1 MDRSEYVLK
10 FFRVSSKEMNPTDY
24 IQIENCGNIVPAL
37 ENYYIYFRQD
47 STRDVWTLLS
57 QDDQSFTSF
66 KAMLVA
72 NPTSLLQ
79 YYLKPEYSSI
89 TEYLYA
95 ERENLKIF
103 IEDYKAFFSKQVIEE
118 FTQVLDLLTPEPEP
132 EVQVEEEED
141 LLVDEEVV
149 VQESQT
155 LVDEP
160 DTEEVVS
167 AQQTDT
173 EESLV
178 VEDDLT
184 EQPST
189 EDDYAVLEDTSK
201 ISYLEESAETKEE
214 NVDKTEVTVE
224 EQSLTEEDSLV
235 VQTQDTNVESASESE
250 TATNNLLGND
260 TQEPVA
266 ETNEGLVTD
275 SQELV
280 DTEGGNTMDSVSG
293 TSTQKEVAVA
303 VAGTIASLLTPKDSD
318 SILDKVN
325 VSRQDVSDV
334 FYLLTGRRRP
344 TGIEELNNEQFIE
357 IIDLVNNISSQEI
370 VKALTVVLKRMWR
383 MGETQI
389 VSMILT
395 EVVNYFEEVKG
406 R

>member
-10 FFRVSSKEMNPTDY
+10 FFRISSKDMNPTDY

-47 STRDVWTLLS
+47 STREVWTLLS

-132 EVQVEEEED
+132 EVQAEEEED

-155 LVDEP
+155 LADEP

-201 ISYLEESAETKEE
+201 ISDLVESKEIKEE
-214 NVDKTEVTVE
+214 TVDSIEVTVE
-224 EQSLTEEDSLV
+224 GQSLAEEDSLV
-235 VQTQDTNVESASESE
+235 VQTQDTDVESASESE

-266 ETNEGLVTD
+266 EINEGLVTD

>member
-103 IEDYKAFFSKQVIEE
+103 IEDYKAFFSKQLIEE

-141 LLVDEEVV
+141 LLIDEEVV
-149 VQESQT
+149 VQELQT

-160 DTEEVVS
+160 DTEGVVS
-167 AQQTDT
+167 EQQIDT

-178 VEDDLT
+178 VEADLI
-184 EQPST
+184 EQLTT
-189 EDDYAVLEDTSK
+189 EDYYSVLEDTLK
-201 ISYLEESAETKEE
+201 IRDLEEYAETKEE
-214 NVDKTEVTVE
+214 TVDSTEVTVE
-224 EQSLTEEDSLV
+224 VRSLVEEDSLV
-235 VQTQDTNVESASESE
+235 EQTQDTEPDSTSYYETTSENDSHE
-250 TATNNLLGND
+250 T
-260 TQEPVA
+260 VA
-266 ETNEGLVTD
+266 EINEGLVTD